1 MQLSIIIVNYNV
13 KYFLEQ
19 CLYSVQKACVGID
32 AEIFV
37 VDNNSDDGSREW
49 LQSKF
54 SNVIF
59 KWNNNNV
66 GFAKANNSVLSE
78 ARGAH
83 ILFLNPDTIIPEDC
97 LTACLHFFT
106 AHSNCGAIG
115 VRMING
121 AGKFLRESKRSL
133 PSPIASFF
141 KMAGLAYLFPSSK
154 IFAGY
159 YAGHLP
165 ENKTNEVDALA
176 GAFIMLSKEAIEKTK
191 GFDESFFMY
200 GEDIDLSYR
209 IQKAG
214 LKNYYF
220 ADTTILHFKGESTQK
235 LSGNYIKHFYGA
247 MKLFVIKH
255 YAEKKLTRIFMLLAI
270 TASQALASLKLFI
283 LKIFTG
289 GKQKNKIYNTTVAA
303 SHKEFNDLIHLLK
316 YAAPA
321 VFICGR
327 VAVNEYD
334 KNYCIGNLKNK
345 KGLLNKTKIDQLVF
359 CEGTLSFKS
368 IIQQLQDFRGFRGVS
383 NKFRF
388 LFHAAGSRSIVGSG
402 KKNTKGVFIS
412 KP

>member
-1 MQLSIIIVNYNV
+1 MQLSIIIVSYNV

-19 CLYSVQKACVGID
+19 CLCSVQKACNGID
-32 AEIFV
+32 AEIIV

-49 LQSKF
+49 LEPKF
-54 SNVIF
+54 SKVIF
-59 KWNNNNV
+59 KWNNDNV

-97 LTACLHFFT
+97 LTACLHFF
-106 AHSNCGAIG
+106 AASSNCGAIG
-115 VRMING
+115 VPMING

-133 PSPIASFF
+133 PSPIASLF
-141 KMAGLAYLFPSSK
+141 KMAGLANLFPSSK
-154 IFAGY
+154 LFAGY

-165 ENKTNEVDALA
+165 ENKTSEVEALA
-176 GAFIMLSKEAIEKTK
+176 GAFMMLSKEAIEKTK

-214 LKNYYF
+214 FKNYYF
-220 ADTTILHFKGESTQK
+220 ADTTIIHFKGESTQK

-255 YAEKKLTRIFMLLAI
+255 YKDKKLTRFFMLLAI
-270 TASQALASLKLFI
+270 AASQVLASLKLFI

-289 GKQKNKIYNTTVAA
+289 AKQKNKRYNTAAAA
-303 SHKEFNDLIHLLK
+303 SHKEFNNIIHLLK

-321 VFICGR
+321 VFIRGR
-327 VAVNEYD
+327 VAITKYD
-334 KNYCIGNLKNK
+334 KDYCIGNLKNK
-345 KGLLNKTKIDQLVF
+345 KGLLHKTKIDQLIF
-359 CEGTLSFKS
+359 CEGTLSFKN
-368 IIQQLQDFRGFRGVS
+368 IIQQLQEFRLFP
-383 NKFRF
+383 KKIRF
-388 LFHAAGSRSIVGSG
+388 LFHAAGSSSIVGSG
-402 KKNTKGVFIS
+402 RKNAKGVFIA